1 MGARR
6 ARAAETELALKE
18 AARRL
23 FVERGYLNT
32 KISDIAAAAGRAT
45 GSFYDHF
52 ASKEVLLAALLADLR
67 GDASAQMRGPQ
78 HAHPPDHDLTDAG
91 QLHDHLAVAW
101 RVMRENLP
109 VVVALHEATLTGGD
123 APEQAWRTLVTETD
137 MLRDHLEH
145 LRGRG
150 HELPGD
156 PTLIAAAMGG
166 MLSSLALALLRSPAP
181 AYSDAEVLA
190 TLTGL
195 LLTGL
200 RGAPADPPRRTPRR
214 VSPNRG
220 RG

>member
-18 AARRL
+18 AAGRL

-32 KISDIAAAAGRAT
+32 KISDITAAAGRAT

-52 ASKEVLLAALLADLR
+52 ASKEALLTALLADLR
-67 GDASAQMRGPQ
+67 GAASAEMRRPE
-78 HAHPPDHDLTDAG
+78 HPRDHDLTDRG

-109 VVVALHEATLTGGD
+109 VVIAVHEASLTGEH
-123 APEQAWRTLVTETD
+123 APDHAWRSLVTETD
-137 MLRDHLEH
+137 VLRDHLEY
-145 LRGRG
+145 LRDRG

-166 MLSSLALALLRSPAP
+166 LLSTLALALLRSPTP
-181 AYSDAEVLA
+181 AYSDAEVLD
-190 TLTGL
+190 TLTNL

-200 RGAPADPPRRTPRR
+200 RGVPSDPPA
-214 VSPNRG
+214 NA
-220 RG
+220 